1 MSKQAD
7 QKVTDGAV
15 SQVEKTSTKLKINHG
30 DCTTTYSFANDKM
43 GFDAKGKAVNDDGM
57 KVDIGGAG
65 EVKQAK
71 GEWKTTG
78 SIDIKAKD
86 VGGANV
92 AINVSLNF
100 DTYLSQIK
108 SRDRE

>member
-1 MSKQAD
+1 
-7 QKVTDGAV
+7 
-15 SQVEKTSTKLKINHG
+15 
-30 DCTTTYSFANDKM
+30 M
-43 GFDAKGKAVNDDGM
+43 GFDAKGKAVNDDGL

-71 GEWKTTG
+71 SEWKATG
-78 SIDIKAKD
+78 SMDIKAKD

-108 SRDRE
+108 SPSCE